1 MQKAGGIV
9 ALIAGISGVWLASIL
24 VLLSIMNGAPDEV
37 MHSEIMLVAWSFLI
51 LLFAVVTIRAK
62 GKIPGVLVLITALL
76 GPTVGV
82 QDSIFFLT
90 FMLLAALGGVL
101 ALIGARNAVEKL
113 KEASD

>member
-62 GKIPGVLVLITALL
+62 GPTA
-76 GPTVGV
+76 GV